1 MCSACGFPARPGH
14 WTDAGLISPQDR
26 VRAGLRR
33 AEVLA
38 RVLRPFGLSAH
49 AAGDGIVL
57 STLSGASEVVANP
70 AEIWPAVE
78 RLARR
83 RFDPLAP

>member
-26 VRAGLRR
+26 LRASLRR

-38 RVLRPFGLSAH
+38 RVLRPLGLTAH

-57 STLSGASEVVANP
+57 STLSGASEVVTNP
-70 AEIWPAVE
+70 ADIWPAVE

-83 RFDPLAP
+83 QFDPLVP